1 MSGCALTLDK
11 ILPDTQNNQIVNF
24 EIYFQA
30 FFSDNLKRIFDEKL
44 GTDFGWSNV
53 KSIDFFLD
61 FNGKNIRVKIK
72 SDGILIKPLLTIEKS
87 NFNVNLVATVTY
99 TLTDGI
105 DEKKVSISTNLD
117 KFFDLSD
124 KDNLYFIVYLI
135 DKGTDVKLSMEDLFN
150 VKKVDIGKENKIYY
164 ITPDNQRYYSVYNG
178 IAGEIKISSEIGE
191 VQVFSYP

>member
-1 MSGCALTLDK
+1 MDK